1 MFLLSVTQL
10 YTHRFRPVTRLT
22 SLLHSV
28 ILSLMSPVDF
38 RPLPTPNS
46 PFQSS
51 IPIFSHLHYYFYTS
65 ISPISSINSSC
76 IPRIDMI
83 RRILD
88 LRYGIH
94 SISSGSVIFCNCNPF
109 RLIAMSKI
117 VQRFRESSSLRFFFW
132 EICFFGFSGRYG
144 IQCIRN
150 LYCTISLGRSIR
162 STSSG
167 ILFSCNG
174 IAVSLALVSP

>member
-1 MFLLSVTQL
+1 MLLLSVTQL
-10 YTHRFRPVTRLT
+10 YTHQFRPVTRSI
-22 SLLHSV
+22 SLSHSV
-28 ILSLMSPVDF
+28 IPSLMSPVHLG
-38 RPLPTPNS
+38 PLPTPNS
-46 PFQSS
+46 PVQSS

-65 ISPISSINSSC
+65 ISPILPINSSC

-83 RRILD
+83 RRILN
-88 LRYGIH
+88 LRCDTR
-94 SISSGSVIFCNCNPF
+94 SISSGSAIFCNCIPLW
-109 RLIAMSKI
+109 LIAMSKI
-117 VQRFRESSSLRFFFW
+117 VQRFRELSSLRFFFW

-150 LYCTISLGRSIR
+150 LCCTISLGRSIR

-174 IAVSLALVSP
+174 IAVSLAWVSP